1 MQLQL
6 QLQLHGTHFQSRPQL
21 ASQISLSFPHHPDLP
36 FHGRRRLHPHRSR
49 HLREHRRARS
59 VQASATLSKLLPSR
73 SRGTARH
80 VSCVSDA
87 GCFFFFFFS
96 VQPPTGACR
105 GIGWS
110 GGKAAGGSVGRG
122 GWSGSSSSPSP
133 SHGASRLPCPPPRRG
148 YCQRGGAAGRCS
160 ARDRPSTLGVA
171 LWHSTPSPPS
181 LRPPRR
187 RPCSPPSCM
196 DNQIT

>member
-1 MQLQL
+1 MTTSVLGLHAPPRQKLAVLFVLSPPPERKRTQRDRSPLPSSLLPGASHGPRPMQLQL

-87 GCFFFFFFS
+87 GCFSFS
-96 VQPPTGACR
+96 FPC
-105 GIGWS
+105 
-110 GGKAAGGSVGRG
+110 
-122 GWSGSSSSPSP
+122 
-133 SHGASRLPCPPPRRG
+133 SRLQER
-148 YCQRGGAAGRCS
+148 AG
-160 ARDRPSTLGVA
+160 V
-171 LWHSTPSPPS
+171 
-181 LRPPRR
+181 
-187 RPCSPPSCM
+187 
-196 DNQIT
+196 